1 MLGPQRVAA
10 IQTLPKMVVTAT
22 RSERQPFDTPQAVS
36 IISEEEI
43 ERSNQF
49 ATPDLFRYAEGVYVQ
64 RSNLG
69 GGSPFIRG
77 LTGKQVL
84 LLIDGVRLNNS
95 FYRFGPHQYFVSF
108 RQVCGGA
115 VRSSLA
121 EIPVRLSRR
130 RIRARTVRERTA
142 IWPA

>member
-1 MLGPQRVAA
+1 MSP
-10 IQTLPKMVVTAT
+10 
-22 RSERQPFDTPQAVS
+22 
-36 IISEEEI
+36 EEEAGESSAPADEAQPDAPSDECQPETGTDSEQVEI
-43 ERSNQF
+43 EQQDL
-49 ATPDLFRYAEGVYVQ
+49 AAVEELTPPPPIPPVVDVHDLDWDRIGASLEPAAL
-64 RSNLG
+64 RAH
-69 GGSPFIRG
+69 IRE
-77 LTGKQVL
+77 TV
-84 LLIDGVRLNNS
+84 
-95 FYRFGPHQYFVSF
+95 VSF

>member
-1 MLGPQRVAA
+1 MGFEQSALAEITEQPITTIG
-10 IQTLPKMVVTAT
+10 L
-22 RSERQPFDTPQAVS
+22 RSEPFAVEVS
-36 IISEEEI
+36 IQKCEYI
-43 ERSNQF
+43 
-49 ATPDLFRYAEGVYVQ
+49 
-64 RSNLG
+64 
-69 GGSPFIRG
+69 
-77 LTGKQVL
+77 
-84 LLIDGVRLNNS
+84 
-95 FYRFGPHQYFVSF
+95 VSF